1 MGVEEVGA
9 RESFPVQPIDLV
21 ALSFLPSSRHQL
33 AAAVAC
39 ADAADGRLE
48 TALEW
53 LGHVD
58 DVTDLRRLAREALD
72 TSRRLGLAYLPL
84 DEPGYPGLL
93 SSIADPP
100 IGLWVRGRLPERPSV
115 AVIGSR
121 AASSAALEIAYG
133 LAASLAR
140 QGLCIV
146 SGLARGCDGRAHQG
160 AIEGGGETI
169 AVLGCGLDQIYP
181 AEHGPLAD
189 AVAAHGAVISEFPPG
204 TPPLP
209 IHFPLRN
216 RIISGLARAVVVVE
230 AGEKSG
236 SLITAAC
243 ALEQGR
249 EVMVV
254 PGPVLSGRNR
264 GAHALLRDGATLVES
279 ADDVLR
285 ALSGAM
291 PWLEATAA
299 ATGRQPAGSE
309 DEDPVL
315 AALDVDEPRDVDDLV
330 SRTGLAPSA
339 ILVRLTELEMAGRA
353 VRQPGARFVRRPG
366 KVIT

>member
-53 LGHVD
+53 LDHVD
-58 DVTDLRRLAREALD
+58 DATDLRRLARVALD

-299 ATGRQPAGSE
+299 ATARQPAGSE

-315 AALDVDEPRDVDDLV
+315 AALDVDEPRYVDDLV

>member
-1 MGVEEVGA
+1 V
-9 RESFPVQPIDLV
+9 RPIDLV
-21 ALSFLPSSRHQL
+21 ALSFVPASRHQITC
-33 AAAVAC
+33 AVAC

-53 LGHVD
+53 LGRAGASA
-58 DVTDLRRLAREALD
+58 DLRRLARQALN
-72 TSRRLGLAYLPL
+72 TGHQLGLRFLAL
-84 DEPGYPGLL
+84 DEPEYPGLL
-93 SSIADPP
+93 SSIPDPP
-100 IGLWVRGRLPERPSV
+100 IGLWVRGRLPQRPNV

-121 AASSAALEIAYG
+121 AASSAALEIAHG
-133 LAASLAR
+133 LAAALAR
-140 QGLCIV
+140 HGLAIV
-146 SGLARGCDGRAHQG
+146 SGLARGCDGRAHEG
-160 AIEGGGETI
+160 AIDGGGETI
-169 AVLGCGLDQIYP
+169 AVLGCGLDHTYP

-189 AVAAHGAVISEFPPG
+189 AVAAHGAVLSEFPPG

-209 IHFPLRN
+209 LHFPLRN
-216 RIISGLARAVVVVE
+216 RIISGLSRAVIVVE

-285 ALSGAM
+285 ALADSM
-291 PWLEATAA
+291 PWLEPSVDVTEQAP
-299 ATGRQPAGSE
+299 GAG
-309 DEDPVL
+309 DEDPLL

-330 SRTGLAPSA
+330 SRTGLAPA
-339 ILVRLTELEMAGRA
+339 AVLARLTELEIAGLA
-353 VRQPGARFVRRPG
+353 GRQPGARFLRRPG